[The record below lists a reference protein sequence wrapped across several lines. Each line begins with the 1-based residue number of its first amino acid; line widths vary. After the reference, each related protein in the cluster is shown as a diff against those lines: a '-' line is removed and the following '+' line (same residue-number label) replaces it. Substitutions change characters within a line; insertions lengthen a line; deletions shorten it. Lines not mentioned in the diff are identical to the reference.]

1 VDIVADRFLGQS
13 GARRCAQM
21 SSVRQFEALK
31 PEADNLA
38 SIAIDVDKSITQAVD
53 TNDPPHASGMLFARK
68 TSRVALRVKGR
79 ILFVDLAD
87 VIAVKAEGNY
97 VSLERRSSTYILR
110 GSISEMAK
118 KLEPYGF
125 IRIHRSIMVNGSLVE
140 EIQPQLTGE
149 YRLRVSGGRQYTVTR
164 TYKRNLRFLAQL
176 WLGTEGFRC

>member
-1 VDIVADRFLGQS
+1 
-13 GARRCAQM
+13 M
-21 SSVRQFEALK
+21 SSVRQFDALE
-31 PEADNLA
+31 PGPDNLA
-38 SIAIDVDKSITQAVD
+38 SIGIDADKSITHAED
-53 TNDPPHASGMLFARK
+53 TNDSPHASEMLART
-68 TSRVALRVKGR
+68 TSRIALRVKGR

-125 IRIHRSIMVNGSLVE
+125 IRIHRSIMVNRSLVE

-176 WLGTEGFRC
+176 WLGAEGFCC